1 MIKQLYTLNIGL
13 FVKSAML
20 AIFSILLVACG
31 NESSTNEQATSS
43 DTMANAVSEFSDVLE
58 EAGPEKMTA
67 EMLEVPS
74 MSIEEA
80 GFLNRDMVMGDPN
93 APVEIIEYASLTCNH
108 CATFHNNVL
117 PRLKEEYIDTGKAK
131 IVMRSFM
138 LNPIDMQATTISRC
152 MTEKRY
158 APFMNML
165 FSRQMEWYNVGKYQE
180 LAANN
185 DPQSANQLFVDGT
198 MEEVHKYARQAGLN
212 KAKIDACLA
221 NEDISKYLF
230 EVQQYAVE
238 QYKVNATPTII
249 VNGNKAG
256 NDFNSISR
264 LIEAELD

>member
-1 MIKQLYTLNIGL
+1 MIKQLYTLNIGF
-13 FVKSAML
+13 FVKGVLL
-20 AIFSILLVACG
+20 ALFSFLLVACG
-31 NESSTNEQATSS
+31 NDSNTNEQTASSENAASAVNDAEQESQDDMAT
-43 DTMANAVSEFSDVLE
+43 DLSEE
-58 EAGPEKMTA
+58 PME
-67 EMLEVPS
+67 S
-74 MSIEEA
+74 MSEA

-131 IVMRSFM
+131 LVMRSFI
-138 LNPIDMQATTISRC
+138 LNPIDMSATTISRC

-165 FSRQMEWYNVGKYQE
+165 FSRQMEWYDVGKYQE

-185 DPQSANQLFVDGT
+185 EPQVANQLFVDST
-198 MEEVHKYARQAGLN
+198 LEEVKKYARHAGLN

-221 NEDISKYLF
+221 NEEIGAYLF

-256 NDFNSISR
+256 NDFNSISKA
-264 LIEAELD
+264 IEAELD